1 LISEFKSFKVDKG
14 EKYSIEDV
22 FSFPISNSAV
32 SDARRKFKNIISLDT
47 NITIK
52 LDFVNPESAEKF
64 LEKGWDEEKQMYYYL
79 CYFNNENK

>member
-22 FSFPISNSAV
+22 SSFPISNSAV
-32 SDARRKFKNIISLDT
+32 SDARRKFKNVINLDT

-79 CYFNNENK
+79 CYFNKENK